1 MQKRLM
7 GIFILVCLLVACQPV
22 TVEEPFVMHP
32 LSLMRQTE
40 SFEAKQIA
48 VEQTHSELYP
58 PPPPIDRYPA
68 DGVRGMYLSAYGAA
82 NQAISAHAKN
92 LLQSS
97 SLNAVVIDYKD
108 DWGRIASHHSSS
120 DPVLQQAVNPVYS
133 AEQLIEDYRAAGA
146 YTIARIVCFKDAF
159 RSQAKPA
166 QAMQNL
172 DGSPFIAPTG
182 DAYLNPYDKSN
193 WDYLVAASIE
203 AAKAGFDEIQ
213 FDYVRFP
220 ENFNALASRVK
231 LDQGEYAELDM
242 AEEHKRSQV
251 IADFVAYAKEK
262 LADYSVRLSVDIF
275 GYVALTVD
283 DGNVGQNFLKIS
295 QHVDVISS
303 MIYPSHWENGAF
315 GAARPD
321 KEPGKVVA
329 GYIAREKEILAT
341 LAEAPIS
348 RPWLQSFT
356 ASYLGSGNYI
366 PYTAAEVQAQVEA
379 LRQAGI
385 REYLLWDPTN
395 NYLSNV
401 DY

>member
-1 MQKRLM
+1 MRLRLM
-7 GIFILVCLLVACQPV
+7 GFIILVCLLVACQPAV
-22 TVEEPFVMHP
+22 VAEPFVMHP
-32 LSLMRQTE
+32 LDVRQQSE
-40 SFEAKQIA
+40 AFETSEISADHTVI
-48 VEQTHSELYP
+48 ELYP

-82 NQAISAHAKN
+82 NQAISAHAKS
-92 LLQSS
+92 LLQAS

-108 DWGRIASHHSSS
+108 DWGRIASHHTSS
-120 DPVLQQAVNPVYS
+120 DPVLQQAVNPIYS
-133 AEQLIEDYRAAGA
+133 AEQLVEDYRSAGA

-159 RSQAKPA
+159 RSQAEPSK
-166 QAMQNL
+166 AMQNH
-172 DGSPFIAPTG
+172 DGSTFIAPTG
-182 DAYLNPYDKSN
+182 DSYLNPFDKSN
-193 WDYLVAASIE
+193 WGYLVSASIE

-220 ENFNALASRVK
+220 ENFNALSSGVK
-231 LDQGEYAELDM
+231 LDQGEYAGLDM
-242 AEEHKRSQV
+242 PEEQKRSQV
-251 IADFVAYAKEK
+251 IADFVAYAKQR
-262 LADYSVRLSVDIF
+262 LTDYSVRLSVDIF

-295 QHVDVISS
+295 QQVDVISS

-321 KEPGKVVA
+321 KEPGKVVS

-341 LAEAPIS
+341 LEAPPIS

-366 PYTAAEVQAQVEA
+366 PYTAAEVQAQIEA